1 MKRFRRASCRTAPLL
16 AAAVLA
22 VAGCNNGG
30 GSAESGGNGPVD
42 LRMTVWTANKDQ
54 LALFNQIAADY
65 QKSHSNIKSIKFDA
79 LPFDGYTTAL
89 TTQIAGGN
97 SPDLGWIF
105 ERDAPDFVSSGAL
118 VDLEPTLKAA
128 AGYNYGD
135 LTQSTLQLW
144 QNNGKL
150 YAYPFSTSPFGIF
163 YNKDMFTKAG
173 VQDPEQMIDA
183 NQWTW
188 QNAEQAAAKVAAANP
203 GKAGLV
209 VRDFD
214 YKAWE
219 QLAQIW
225 RGFGADA
232 WSADGTKCQFNQ
244 QPMVDAMTFIHRA
257 IFTDKAMPGPG
268 TSADFFA
275 DNAAMTTTQISRS
288 SLLKDAKFKWG
299 FVPLPRGTQTNAQVI
314 GQAGIGVFAK
324 AKHPKQ
330 AADFLAFFT
339 DPQNTE
345 KLAQYFPPPRQ
356 PLLTTAV
363 LGKANPAFT
372 AKQLQ
377 TAVIDSIKTGQVLP
391 AHQNFAKIQDT
402 IRGTLDPLWQPNADV
417 QSVLDNVCKAAQPM
431 LTK

>member
-1 MKRFRRASCRTAPLL
+1 VKRFRRARAKTALL
-16 AAAVLA
+16 AAATVLA
-22 VAGCNNGG
+22 VAVAGCGSGG
-30 GSAESGGNGPVD
+30 SGGNGPVD

-79 LPFDGYTTAL
+79 LPYDGYTTAL

-97 SPDLGWIF
+97 PPDLGWIF

-118 VDLEPTLKAA
+118 TDLGPTLKAA
-128 AGYNYGD
+128 AGYNLSD
-135 LTQSTLQLW
+135 LTPSTLALW
-144 QNNGKL
+144 QNKGKL
-150 YAYPFSTSPFGIF
+150 YAYPFSTSPFGMF
-163 YNKDMFTKAG
+163 YNEDMFTKAG
-173 VQDPEQMIDA
+173 VQTPDQMIAA

-188 QNAEQAAAKVAAANP
+188 QNAEQAAAKIAAANP

-219 QLAQIW
+219 QLAQVW
-225 RGFGADA
+225 RGFGARA
-232 WSADGTKCQFNQ
+232 WSTDGTKCQFNQ
-244 QPMVDAMTFIHRA
+244 RPMVDAMTFIHRA

-275 DNAAMTTTQISRS
+275 GDAAMTTTQISRS
-288 SLLKDAKFKWG
+288 SLLKGAKFKWG
-299 FVPLPRGTQTNAQVI
+299 FVPLPRGPQTDAQVV
-314 GQAGIGVFAK
+314 GQAGISVFAK
-324 AKHPKQ
+324 AKHPKE

-339 DPQNTE
+339 DPANSQ

-391 AHQNFAKIQDT
+391 AHQNFAKIEDT
-402 IRGTLDPLWQPNADV
+402 IRAALDPLWQPNADV
-417 QSVLDNVCKAAQPM
+417 QSVLDSVCKAAQPM
-431 LTK
+431 LTQ